1 MRRKVTL
8 FAIALLAGALLLAT
22 VVYRWWHAPLAV
34 PVDGLR
40 VDIAPGETLGAL
52 SARMAGAGILANPQ
66 WLNVAARLRGDDA
79 RIRSGEYRIREGTT
93 PETLLELLTSNATLR
108 YRVTL
113 PEGITLAA
121 ALARL
126 REAEG
131 LVAVL
136 SGVDDARLLELVA
149 PHAVAEGL
157 FLPETY
163 QYERGDRDLD
173 VLRQAHR
180 LMNETLLRLWAA
192 RDPASPLKTPYEALI
207 LASII
212 ERETGVGSER
222 PEIAGVFSRRLERGM
237 RLQTDPTVIYGLGPR
252 FDGNLTRAHLRDDR
266 NAYNTYRHPGLPPG
280 PIALPGRAALAAA
293 LHPAQG
299 DTLYFVARGDGSHEF
314 TSTLEAHQQ
323 AVRRYQLQR
332 RADYRSSPTP
342 GEG

>member
-1 MRRKVTL
+1 VR
-8 FAIALLAGALLLAT
+8 A
-22 VVYRWWHAPLAV
+22 W
-34 PVDGLR
+34 
-40 VDIAPGETLGAL
+40 
-52 SARMAGAGILANPQ
+52 AGAGILANPQ

-136 SGVDDARLLELVA
+136 SGADDARLLELVA
-149 PHAVAEGL
+149 PHVVAEGL

-222 PEIAGVFSRRLERGM
+222 PEIAGVFLRRLAARHAPADRPHG
-237 RLQTDPTVIYGLGPR
+237 
-252 FDGNLTRAHLRDDR
+252 HLRPGSAVRRQPDAR
-266 NAYNTYRHPGLPPG
+266 ASARRQPTPTTRTATTGLPPG
-280 PIALPGRAALAAA
+280 HRSHCRGARRCEPRWTRRK
-293 LHPAQG
+293 G
-299 DTLYFVARGDGSHEF
+299 DELYFVARGDGSHVF
-314 TSTLEAHQQ
+314 SSTLAGASSRPCAATSCE
-323 AVRRYQLQR
+323 RRD
-332 RADYRSSPTP
+332 DYRSSPPP
-342 GEG
+342 GGDAR